1 MCKQQCTKL
10 GSTVQSVLQYGA
22 RTVPSLVAQY
32 NLCYGMGPGLYQ
44 AWWHSTIW
52 ATVSIQD
59 CTKLGNTVQSV
70 LRYGSRA
77 VPNLVPQYNLGYGM
91 DPGRYQAQWHSTI
104 CNTVWNQ
111 NRTKLGSTK
120 QSVKRYGA
128 RTVPS
133 LVAQYNPCYGMGQ
146 GCTEPG
152 GTVQSGLQYGSRTV
166 PSLGT
171 QYIKVLVKNIGKYN
185 LLVLSCKHHGGLML
199 KCRVLE

>member
-77 VPNLVPQYNLGYGM
+77 VPSLVPQYNLGYGM
-91 DPGRYQAQWHSTI
+91 DPGRYQARWHSTI

-133 LVAQYNPCYGMGQ
+133 LVVQYNLGCDIGPGLYQGWWHSTIWGTVSFQDCTKFGSTVQSVLRYGARAEPSLVAQYNP
-146 GCTEPG
+146 
-152 GTVQSGLQYGSRTV
+152 
-166 PSLGT
+166 
-171 QYIKVLVKNIGKYN
+171 
-185 LLVLSCKHHGGLML
+185 
-199 KCRVLE
+199 